1 MAPTSRTTGVCV
13 RRSTGRSRLPVV
25 CVCVRVTLSGTP
37 TVAFLPSVDGVAMST
52 ETRQQT
58 GLAVDGAW
66 KAGVVAG
73 LAGGVAMSIVM
84 LAMGAMPVIAAA
96 IPGLYTLAPPANP
109 AAGLVVHLS
118 HAAVLGVAFAGVV
131 GAVGVEEPRLTVLV
145 GLGYGVVTWVVLAAL
160 VMPVWLAAVG
170 FPNAPPFPNFAVPS
184 LLWHLVY
191 GAVAGAVFPAVRG

>member
-1 MAPTSRTTGVCV
+1 
-13 RRSTGRSRLPVV
+13 
-25 CVCVRVTLSGTP
+25 
-37 TVAFLPSVDGVAMST
+37 MST

-58 GLAVDGAW
+58 GFAVDGAW

-73 LAGGVAMSIVM
+73 LTGGVGMSIVM

-109 AAGLVVHLS
+109 AVGLVVHLS
-118 HAAVLGVAFAGVV
+118 HAAVLGVVFAGVV
-131 GAVGVEEPRLTVLV
+131 TAAGVEEPRRTVLV
-145 GLGYGVVTWVVLAAL
+145 GLAYGVVAWLLLAVL

-170 FPNAPPFPNFAVPS
+170 FPNAPPFPNVSVPS

-191 GAVAGAVFPAVRG
+191 GAVTGAVFAAVRA